1 MIFFKSLIMFCL
13 QGLSVK
19 NYRILQGYRDYLYL
33 QGEKNEHVK
42 TDTSDNVQV
51 NKTSGYD
58 NRYIANETE
67 IQKQKYNIY
76 KNFEKKNLLNILQND
91 NLSIDY
97 KLYILSLDNNEIQ
110 SSNIKSG
117 GLMKDFDFELNL

>member
-1 MIFFKSLIMFCL
+1 MFCL